1 MAQEGG
7 AVPGDIATSSGPR
20 PARGRTPDALAE
32 LRRHTSRAHDSLDA
46 SLADD
51 GRIADVA
58 AYTRLLRVLADLH
71 ARAEDPLHSW
81 LAATPWARDSLAE
94 APLSRRAGLFAA
106 DLSRLGAEA
115 RPVTPDPPYDDA
127 RGLAALYLLSG
138 STNGARVLLRRLP
151 SDVAPRA
158 RCGLTDAASSGS
170 AHTWRA
176 VRAMFGEPL
185 ERAHPGRHRDLARR
199 AAVEAGSVFARLEG
213 LAHGAGR
220 RAS

>member
-1 MAQEGG
+1 MRGH
-7 AVPGDIATSSGPR
+7 IATDSGLR
-20 PARGRTPDALAE
+20 PTRGRAPDALVE
-32 LRRHTSRAHDSLDA
+32 LRRHTGRAHDSLDA
-46 SLADD
+46 SLADE
-51 GRIADVA
+51 GRIVDLA
-58 AYTRLLRVLADLH
+58 AYTRLLTVLADLH

-94 APLSRRAGLFAA
+94 APLSRRAGLFVD

-115 RPVTPDPPYDDA
+115 PPVAPDPPYDDA

-151 SDVAPRA
+151 SDVAPQA
-158 RCGLTDAASSGS
+158 RSGLTDAASSGS
-170 AHTWRA
+170 ARTWRA
-176 VRAMFGEPL
+176 VMAMFGEPL
-185 ERAHPGRHRDLARR
+185 QRAHPGRHRELARR

-213 LAHGAGR
+213 LARTATR